1 MSHRSAASTS
11 VDMHHGPIW
20 RGMIADLDA
29 RLRIILTVVFGVITV
44 SLSHLGA
51 LSMALTMSLGVL
63 WLSKLPA
70 QKTLKRM
77 IMVDGFVIFMLITL
91 PFTVDGPAMFQI
103 MGLSAS
109 WDGFYKAL
117 DIALT
122 ANAVVLMLLT
132 LIGTME
138 AVTMGHA
145 LHRLRVPETLV
156 HTLMFTV
163 RYIDVLREEYH
174 RLRGAMKVRG
184 FRPSTTWHTYKS
196 YGYLV
201 GMLVVRAIERSERV
215 LGAMKCRGFSG
226 KITLLWTPKMQ
237 TQDYLFA
244 ACFAFGC
251 AALIG
256 VDVTWR
262 S

>member
-1 MSHRSAASTS
+1 MSHRTASIAPTGTG
-11 VDMHHGPIW
+11 HPPLW
-20 RGMIADLDA
+20 RGMLGALDP
-29 RLRIILTVVFGVITV
+29 RMRIVVTMGFGTVTV

-51 LSMALTMSLGVL
+51 LCLALGIALCLL

-70 QKTLKRM
+70 KKTLKRM
-77 IMVDGFVIFMLITL
+77 AMVDGFVIFMLITL
-91 PFTVDGPAMFQI
+91 PFTVEGAPMFEI
-103 MGLSAS
+103 FGLSAS
-109 WDGFYKAL
+109 WTGFYKAL

-122 ANAVVLMLLT
+122 ANAVVLTLLT
-132 LIGTME
+132 LVGTME

-163 RYIDVLREEYH
+163 RYIDVLREEYQ

-184 FRPSTTWHTYKS
+184 FRPSTTWHTYKI

-237 TQDYLFA
+237 LHDYLFA
-244 ACFAFGC
+244 AVFVLLC

-256 VDVTWR
+256 VDATWR
-262 S
+262 